1 MKPCSAQFVCFVFF
15 LFIYLFIFF
24 FLWIWH
30 YVHGMWH
37 RLLGMLYKQW
47 HRKLSQ
53 DMYTNINAK
62 YLLPLEVYYSVYC
75 TDFRVAY
82 IYLHIM
88 HLLQVKSEWSPRAM
102 KLIFQIQL
110 FYSRFQGRLHG
121 KHCSY
126 SKTLQLLM
134 LIIDTKAL

>member
-1 MKPCSAQFVCFVFF
+1 MKPCSAQFVCFGFF
-15 LFIYLFIFF
+15 FVYLFFVN
-24 FLWIWH
+24 LALCQ

-75 TDFRVAY
+75 TDFRVTY

>member
-1 MKPCSAQFVCFVFF
+1 MFSSICLFWFF
-15 LFIYLFIFF
+15 LLIYLFIVN
-24 FLWIWH
+24 LALCA
-30 YVHGMWH
+30 WH

-126 SKTLQLLM
+126 SETLQLLM

>member
-1 MKPCSAQFVCFVFF
+1 MFSSICLFWFF
-15 LFIYLFIFF
+15 LLIYLFIVN
-24 FLWIWH
+24 LALCA
-30 YVHGMWH
+30 WH

>member
-1 MKPCSAQFVCFVFF
+1 
-15 LFIYLFIFF
+15 
-24 FLWIWH
+24 
-30 YVHGMWH
+30 MWH

-53 DMYTNINAK
+53 NMYTNIDAK

-102 KLIFQIQL
+102 KYFTPD
-110 FYSRFQGRLHG
+110 F
-121 KHCSY
+121 
-126 SKTLQLLM
+126 
-134 LIIDTKAL
+134 KADFMANTAHTPRPYNY

>member
-1 MKPCSAQFVCFVFF
+1 MFSSICLLFF
-15 LFIYLFIFF
+15 LFIYLFIFCEF
-24 FLWIWH
+24 GTMCMACGIDCLECYI
-30 YVHGMWH
+30 
-37 RLLGMLYKQW
+37 
-47 HRKLSQ
+47 KLSQ

-75 TDFRVAY
+75 TDFRVTY

-126 SKTLQLLM
+126 SETLQLLM